1 MDIDRIERIKQR
13 LNDLHD
19 THPTFS
25 TLWLSYIDNKLKSLD
40 KSLTD
45 CEAILDNP
53 LDNDPD
59 ILHIATAYVFCRVLN
74 ENTT

>member
-13 LNDLHD
+13 LNNLQD

-40 KSLTD
+40 KSLSD
-45 CEAILDNP
+45 CETILDNP
-53 LDNDPD
+53 LDDDPD
-59 ILHIATAYVFCRVLN
+59 ISHIATAYVLCRVLN
-74 ENTT
+74 ENRT